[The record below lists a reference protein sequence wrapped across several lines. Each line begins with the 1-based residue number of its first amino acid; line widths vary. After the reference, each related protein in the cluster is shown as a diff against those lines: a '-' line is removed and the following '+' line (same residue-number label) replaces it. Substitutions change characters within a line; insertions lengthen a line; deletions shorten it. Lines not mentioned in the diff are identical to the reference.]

1 MNKKHV
7 TIRIRKYKVPMKQK
21 GSSFHS
27 YAINLK
33 LPVASEKTS
42 FVSENVEIISGVG
55 RKCLVLSAKKQLPF
69 VSSKEA
75 AI

>member
-1 MNKKHV
+1 
-7 TIRIRKYKVPMKQK
+7 MKQK
-21 GSSFHS
+21 GPSFLS
-27 YAINLK
+27 NAINLK
-33 LPVASEKTS
+33 LPVASEKTC
-42 FVSENVEIISGVG
+42 FESENVEITSGVG